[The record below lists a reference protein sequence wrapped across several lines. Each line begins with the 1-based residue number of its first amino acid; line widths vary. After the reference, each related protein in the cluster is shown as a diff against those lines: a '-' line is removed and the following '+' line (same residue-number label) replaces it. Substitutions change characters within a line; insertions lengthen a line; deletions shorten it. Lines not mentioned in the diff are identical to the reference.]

1 MSYRNNMSCG
11 VSVAAVAYMHIKAG
25 HMIKR
30 EKKCWIKF
38 KPKNTNI
45 TIACNFY

>member
-30 EKKCWIKF
+30 KK
-38 KPKNTNI
+38 KNVGLNLNLQI
-45 TIACNFY
+45 QILP